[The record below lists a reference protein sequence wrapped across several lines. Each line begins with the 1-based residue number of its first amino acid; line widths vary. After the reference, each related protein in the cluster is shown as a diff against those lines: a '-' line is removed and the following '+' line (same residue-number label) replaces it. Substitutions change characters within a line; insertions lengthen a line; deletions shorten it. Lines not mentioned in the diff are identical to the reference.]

1 MKIFHTGDWHLGKII
16 NQVYMTQDQEY
27 VLDQLI
33 TLMEAEKPDVL
44 IIAGDIYD
52 RAVPPVEAVELLDYT
67 LNRILLELEIPV
79 LLISGNHDSP
89 DRLEFGSKILQ
100 TRGLYIAG
108 RFSKKIQ
115 RVVLEDEHGPVN
127 FYLLPYAT
135 PAVVKEVFQR
145 DDIHDQDTAMQAIIA
160 NIQKYS
166 WEPEQRNVLVT
177 HGFVRGF
184 IKPELSE
191 SEKPLAY
198 TLSVGG
204 ADYIDVQRFK
214 DFTYT
219 ALGHLHAPQT
229 AGSKKVCYAGSI
241 LKYSFSE
248 VNQKKAVTVVNIGA
262 DGCVEYEYKPLYP
275 LRDVRRIKG
284 QLKALLDPSVY
295 QDTNV
300 QDYLQVIL
308 TDEGELLE
316 PMAKLRAI
324 YPNVLALEFEISKQ
338 NSGEEKTSA
347 GEGYKQKTKLELF
360 RDFYGD
366 ITGKDFTEEKEAIVA
381 EVIKEAEAEERG
393 A

>member
-33 TLMEAEKPDVL
+33 TLMESEKPDVL
-44 IIAGDIYD
+44 LIAGDIYD
-52 RAVPPVEAVELLDYT
+52 RAVPPVEAVELLDQT
-67 LNRILLELEIPV
+67 LSNILLELEIPV

-89 DRLEFGSKILQ
+89 DRLGFGSKILQ
-100 TRGLYIAG
+100 ARGLHIAG
-108 RFSKKIQ
+108 RFSKDIQ
-115 RVVLEDEHGPVN
+115 RVTLEDEYGPVN
-127 FYLLPYAT
+127 FYLLPYAP

-145 DDIHDQDTAMQAIIA
+145 DDIHDHDTAMQAIID
-160 NIQKYS
+160 NIQNNWK
-166 WEPEQRNVLVT
+166 PDQRNVLVT
-177 HGFVRGF
+177 HGFVRGLEDL
-184 IKPELSE
+184 ELSE
-191 SEKPLAY
+191 SEK
-198 TLSVGG
+198 SVGG
-204 ADYIDVQRFK
+204 ADYVDVQRFR

-219 ALGHLHAPQT
+219 ALGHLHGPQT
-229 AGSKKVCYAGSI
+229 AGSKNVCYAGSL

-262 DGCVEYEYKPLYP
+262 EGCVEYEYKHLSP

-300 QDYLQVIL
+300 RDYLQVIL

-381 EVIKEAEAEERG
+381 EVIKEAEAEEGG